1 MIMQERAEILN
12 VITMANGM
20 IGDSKEEEKND
31 FNPVG

>member
-1 MIMQERAEILN
+1 MLERAEILS

-31 FNPVG
+31 LNPVG